1 MAKAGLSEVPEPYR
15 DLIKELL
22 GVIKEIFGDSLVSMV
37 LYGSVARGEARTDSD
52 VDLLIIAEDLPPSR
66 IERVRLFE
74 MAEDRVEPQVAKLYD
89 RGIYVSFS
97 PIILMPEE
105 VEKVP
110 PILLDMI
117 EDAVIVYD
125 RTDFFSKL
133 LSRVA
138 ARLKELGAERI
149 KLGRKWYWRLKKN
162 YKPGEVIVIE

>member
-66 IERVRLFE
+66 IKRVRLFE